1 MHTWETPVM
10 TLGKADKMGKQ
21 VYRNRLLSQV
31 AWLSSLETLYTVK
44 HYTFSLFIEI
54 CSKKILENLE
64 DVNELLSNLG
74 KRHTISR
81 SLITNVPSYHS
92 RDYNCRTT

>member
-21 VYRNRLLSQV
+21 VYSLSFIKP
-31 AWLSSLETLYTVK
+31 SSLETLYTVK